1 MQIDQLKSNAQ
12 EQGVPRRRLRGL
24 LSLRFKATA
33 LALALGT
40 LPVLAVGATAYY
52 FANQSIV
59 KQIKQEQ
66 QNRAIGIAN
75 AVNRFMP
82 VNI

>member
-1 MQIDQLKSNAQ
+1 MKIDQLKFSA
-12 EQGVPRRRLRGL
+12 EIRGVPCYQLPGR

-33 LALALGT
+33 MALALGT

-66 QNRAIGIAN
+66 QNRATAIA
-75 AVNRFMP
+75 
-82 VNI
+82 